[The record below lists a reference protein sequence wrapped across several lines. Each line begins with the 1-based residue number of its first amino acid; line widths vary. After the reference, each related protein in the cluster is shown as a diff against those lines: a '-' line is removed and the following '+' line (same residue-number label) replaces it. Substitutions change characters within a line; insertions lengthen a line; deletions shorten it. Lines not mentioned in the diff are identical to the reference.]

1 MTYRRLPSLNALR
14 AFEAAA
20 RHRSVTRAADELAVT
35 PGAVSRQV
43 RALEEGLGLALFLR
57 GPAGLTLTA
66 PGAALLEA
74 SGAALDRLEEGVA
87 EARRADRPVPLTVGA
102 YALFA
107 SRWLIPRWGR
117 LRARHPE
124 LEIAL
129 TTSADPLELRPGKF
143 DAVIAVAEDRPRP
156 GFRVDPLLPIETL
169 PVCAPGL
176 VEPGG
181 FRWAG
186 KTLLHSRQRPRD
198 WARWLEAQGIAG
210 VNPEAGPSFE
220 SISLALDAAR
230 EGLGVALAIRGL
242 IGPDLA
248 AGRVVVPVAG
258 TRRSSR
264 SFVLMMETGRL
275 GEPALQRF
283 RDWLI
288 GEARQSWD
296 EEKAAQ
302 GSTPGASRQYPD
314 SGQVG
319 DPP

>member
-20 RHRSVTRAADELAVT
+20 RHRSVTRAADELSVT
-35 PGAVSRQV
+35 PGAVSRQI
-43 RALEEGLGLALFLR
+43 RALEEGLGLTLFLR
-57 GPAGLTLTA
+57 GPVGLTLTA
-66 PGAALLEA
+66 PGTALMEA
-74 SGAALDRLEEGVA
+74 SGTALDRLEEGVA
-87 EARRADRPVPLTVGA
+87 EARRAARPLPVSVGA

-107 SRWLIPRWGR
+107 SRWLIPRWGH

-156 GFRVDPLLPIETL
+156 GFRVDPLLPIETM
-169 PVCAPGL
+169 PVCAPSL
-176 VEPGG
+176 VEAGG

-198 WARWLEAQGIAG
+198 WARWLASQGIAG
-210 VNPEAGPSFE
+210 VDPEAGPSFE
-220 SISLALDAAR
+220 SISLAIDAAR

-248 AGRVVVPVAG
+248 AGRVVVPVPG
-258 TRRSSR
+258 IRRSTR
-264 SFVLMMETGRL
+264 SFVLMMEAARL
-275 GEPALQRF
+275 GEPALRRF
-283 RDWLI
+283 RDWLL
-288 GEARQSWD
+288 
-296 EEKAAQ
+296 EEAAQ
-302 GSTPGASRQYPD
+302 GWGEGVG
-314 SGQVG
+314 SGG
-319 DPP
+319 

>member
-1 MTYRRLPSLNALR
+1 MTNRRLPSLNALR

-20 RHRSVTRAADELAVT
+20 RHRSVTRAADELSVT
-35 PGAVSRQV
+35 PGAVSRQI
-43 RALEEGLGLALFLR
+43 RALEEGLGLTLFLR
-57 GPAGLTLTA
+57 GPAGLVLTG
-66 PGAALLEA
+66 PGTALMEA
-74 SGAALDRLEEGVA
+74 SVAALDRLEAGIA
-87 EARRADRPVPLTVGA
+87 EARRAARPMPVSVGA

-124 LEIAL
+124 LEIVL
-129 TTSADPLELRPGKF
+129 TTSADPRELAPGKF
-143 DAVIAVAEDRPRP
+143 DAVIAVAEARPRP

-176 VEPGG
+176 VEADG

-210 VNPEAGPSFE
+210 VDPEAGPSFE
-220 SISLALDAAR
+220 SISLAIDAAR

-248 AGRVVVPVAG
+248 AGRVVVPVPG
-258 TRRSSR
+258 VRRSTR
-264 SFVLMMETGRL
+264 SFVLMMEARRL
-275 GEPALQRF
+275 GEPALRRF
-283 RDWLI
+283 RDWLL
-288 GEARQSWD
+288 
-296 EEKAAQ
+296 EEAAQ
-302 GSTPGASRQYPD
+302 GWGEGAD
-314 SGQVG
+314 TLG
-319 DPP
+319 

>member
-20 RHRSVTRAADELAVT
+20 RHRSVTRAADELSVT
-35 PGAVSRQV
+35 PGAVSRQI
-43 RALEEGLGLALFLR
+43 RSLEEGLGLALFLR
-57 GPAGLTLTA
+57 STSGLAPTPA
-66 PGAALLEA
+66 GAALLAA

-87 EARRADRPVPLTVGA
+87 EARRAARPVPLTVGA

-156 GFRVDPLLPIETL
+156 GFRVDRLLPIETG
-169 PVCAPGL
+169 PVCAPSL
-176 VEPGG
+176 IEDGG

-186 KTLLHSRQRPRD
+186 KTLLHSRQRPND
-198 WARWLEAQGIAG
+198 WARWLESQGITG
-210 VNPEAGPSFE
+210 PDPEAGPSFE

-248 AGRVVVPVAG
+248 SGRVVVPVPG
-258 TRRSSR
+258 LRRSTR
-264 SFVLMMETGRL
+264 SFVLMMEAGRL

-283 RDWLI
+283 RDWLLEQAAEGW
-288 GEARQSWD
+288 GEG
-296 EEKAAQ
+296 K
-302 GSTPGASRQYPD
+302 
-314 SGQVG
+314 
-319 DPP
+319 

>member
-20 RHRSVTRAADELAVT
+20 RHRSVTRAADELSVT
-35 PGAVSRQV
+35 PGAVSRQI
-43 RALEEGLGLALFLR
+43 RTLEESLGLTLFLR
-57 GPAGLTLTA
+57 GPGGLTLTG
-66 PGAALLEA
+66 PGTALMEA

-87 EARRADRPVPLTVGA
+87 EARRAARPMPVSVGA

-129 TTSADPLELRPGKF
+129 TTSADPLELSSGKF
-143 DAVIAVAEDRPRP
+143 DAVIAVAEHRPRP
-156 GFRVDPLLPIETL
+156 GFRVDPLLPIETM
-169 PVCAPGL
+169 PICAPGL
-176 VEPGG
+176 VDPGG

-198 WARWLEAQGIAG
+198 WARWLEAQGITG
-210 VNPEAGPSFE
+210 VDAEAGPSFE
-220 SISLALDAAR
+220 SISLAIDAAR

-248 AGRVVVPVAG
+248 AGSVVVPVPG

-264 SFVLMMETGRL
+264 SFVLMVETGRL
-275 GEPALQRF
+275 GEPALSRF
-283 RDWLI
+283 RDWLL
-288 GEARQSWD
+288 
-296 EEKAAQ
+296 EEAAQ
-302 GSTPGASRQYPD
+302 GWGERP
-314 SGQVG
+314 
-319 DPP
+319 

>member
-1 MTYRRLPSLNALR
+1 MTYRRLPSLHALR

-20 RHRSVTRAADELAVT
+20 RHRSVTRAADELSVT
-35 PGAVSRQV
+35 PGAVSRQIRV
-43 RALEEGLGLALFLR
+43 LEEELALTLFLR
-57 GPAGLTLTA
+57 SASGLAPTPA
-66 PGAALLEA
+66 GAALLAA

-87 EARRADRPVPLTVGA
+87 EARRAARPVPLSVGA

-156 GFRVDPLLPIETL
+156 GVLVDRLLAIETV
-169 PVCAPGL
+169 PVCAPALIG
-176 VEPGG
+176 PGG
-181 FRWAG
+181 FQWADQ
-186 KTLLHSRQRPRD
+186 TLLHSRQRPND
-198 WARWLEAQGIAG
+198 WARWLEAQGITG
-210 VNPEAGPSFE
+210 LDPRAGPSFE

-248 AGRVVVPVAG
+248 EGRVVVPAPG
-258 TRRSSR
+258 IRRSTR
-264 SFVLMMETGRL
+264 SFLLMMEAGRRD
-275 GEPALQRF
+275 EPDLRRF
-283 RDWLI
+283 RDWLLEEVTADREE
-288 GEARQSWD
+288 GEKPAR
-296 EEKAAQ
+296 A
-302 GSTPGASRQYPD
+302 P
-314 SGQVG
+314 
-319 DPP
+319 

>member
-20 RHRSVTRAADELAVT
+20 RHRSVTRAADELSVT
-35 PGAVSRQV
+35 PGAVSRQI

-57 GPAGLTLTA
+57 GPVGLTLTA
-66 PGAALLEA
+66 SGTALMQA

-87 EARRADRPVPLTVGA
+87 EARRAARPMPVSVGA

-117 LRARHPE
+117 LRERHPE

-143 DAVIAVAEDRPRP
+143 DAVIAVAEARPRP

-169 PVCAPGL
+169 PVCAPSL

-186 KTLLHSRQRPRD
+186 KTLLHSRQRPLD
-198 WARWLEAQGIAG
+198 WARWLESQGIAG
-210 VNPEAGPSFE
+210 VDPEAGPSFE
-220 SISLALDAAR
+220 SISLAIDAAR

-248 AGRVVVPVAG
+248 AGRVVVPVPG
-258 TRRSSR
+258 LRRSTR
-264 SFVLMMETGRL
+264 SFVLMVEGARL
-275 GEPALQRF
+275 GEPALRLF

-288 GEARQSWD
+288 EEARQGWG
-296 EEKAAQ
+296 EQA
-302 GSTPGASRQYPD
+302 GP
-314 SGQVG
+314 
-319 DPP
+319 